1 MAHTTIETLKTML
14 AHLDD
19 AKKYQSLRDVLQSLP
34 APDLAPVFEDLSP
47 EKRPVLFRLCPKDQ
61 AAALFAEL
69 TPETQQSLIEEL
81 SDKELGAVVAAL
93 CADDAAD
100 LVEEMPAG
108 VVRRI
113 LAQADA
119 GTRRTINELLKYPQ
133 DSAGGVMTP
142 EFMELRPGWTV
153 RRAMAELRAHGFDK
167 ETINT
172 CYVTGP
178 DRTLLGEVTLRAL
191 VLEKDP
197 GRPVQAL
204 MQEAPVRA
212 ATAADREEVSRLFE
226 KYGLLAIPVVDA
238 EDRLVGIV
246 TVDDAM
252 TILQDEAAEDLAKMN
267 AMAPSD
273 KPYFRMSLW
282 ELYRSRAPWL
292 LFLMLS
298 ATFSSLVIRG
308 YEDALAAVTALTAYI
323 PMLTDTGGNA
333 GSQSSTL
340 VIRGMAVGEIRLRDF
355 ARVFWKELRVSM
367 LVGAALSTVNYVR
380 LILTY
385 PGQTAT
391 ALTVAAALFVT
402 VLLAKTVG
410 GVLPMAAKFFKADP
424 AIMAAPLITTI
435 VDAISLVVYF
445 NIASALLPLA

>member
-246 TVDDAM
+246 TVDDGM
-252 TILQDEAAEDLAKMN
+252 DVLEEEATEDFEKMA
-267 AMAPSD
+267 AMAPSER
-273 KPYFRMSLW
+273 PYLKTGVFTLARH
-282 ELYRSRAPWL
+282 RIVWL
-292 LFLMLS
+292 LVLMISGMITGGILGRYE
-298 ATFSSLVIRG
+298 AAFAAMPLLVTF
-308 YEDALAAVTALTAYI
+308 I

-340 VIRGMAVGEIRLRDF
+340 VIRGMAVGEIELRDF
-355 ARVFWKELRVSM
+355 MKVFWKELRVSI
-367 LVGAALSTVNYVR
+367 LVGVVLSAVNFVR
-380 LILTY
+380 LIITY
-385 PGQTAT
+385 PGNEMI
-391 ALTVAAALFVT
+391 ALTVTMALFVT

-410 GVLPMAAKFFKADP
+410 GILPMAAKLCHADP

-445 NIASALLPLA
+445 QIASALLPI

>member
-153 RRAMAELRAHGFDK
+153 RRAMAELRA
-167 ETINT
+167 
-172 CYVTGP
+172 
-178 DRTLLGEVTLRAL
+178 
-191 VLEKDP
+191 
-197 GRPVQAL
+197 
-204 MQEAPVRA
+204 
-212 ATAADREEVSRLFE
+212 
-226 KYGLLAIPVVDA
+226 
-238 EDRLVGIV
+238 
-246 TVDDAM
+246 
-252 TILQDEAAEDLAKMN
+252 
-267 AMAPSD
+267 
-273 KPYFRMSLW
+273 
-282 ELYRSRAPWL
+282 
-292 LFLMLS
+292 
-298 ATFSSLVIRG
+298 
-308 YEDALAAVTALTAYI
+308 TALTRRPSTPATS
-323 PMLTDTGGNA
+323 PAPTARCWAKSRCARSCWKRTPAARCRRSCRRPRSAPRLRPTARKSRACLKNTA
-333 GSQSSTL
+333 CWPSRSSTP
-340 VIRGMAVGEIRLRDF
+340 R
-355 ARVFWKELRVSM
+355 
-367 LVGAALSTVNYVR
+367 
-380 LILTY
+380 
-385 PGQTAT
+385 TASS
-391 ALTVAAALFVT
+391 ASSRW
-402 VLLAKTVG
+402 
-410 GVLPMAAKFFKADP
+410 
-424 AIMAAPLITTI
+424 TT
-435 VDAISLVVYF
+435 
-445 NIASALLPLA
+445 P